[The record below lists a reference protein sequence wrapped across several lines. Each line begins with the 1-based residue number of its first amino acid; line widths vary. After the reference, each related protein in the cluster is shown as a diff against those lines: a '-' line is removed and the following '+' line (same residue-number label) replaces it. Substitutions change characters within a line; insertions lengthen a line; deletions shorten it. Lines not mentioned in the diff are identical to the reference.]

1 MKLGPLVLTRDGAL
15 LWMLAGASLVA
26 YLTAAAKPP
35 TQWDY
40 HAWLQ
45 FAAACFAWGVG
56 KLQVSPSPSGAEVR
70 RGVTTNG
77 QTIEG
82 TMPV

>member
-1 MKLGPLVLTRDGAL
+1 MKVGPFVLTRDGAL
-15 LWMLAGASLVA
+15 LWALAGASFVG
-26 YLTAAAKPP
+26 YLMSADKPP

-45 FAAACFAWGVG
+45 FATAFFAWGVG

-70 RGVTTNG
+70 RGVTSEG
-77 QTIEG
+77 QPLEG
-82 TMPV
+82 RPV